1 MKKCL
6 SVIVTMALL
15 AVLVPAAFAQQ
26 NQPRQPAS
34 GAPQMQSSP
43 AQASPEAPSQES
55 SFSGTIVKVGKKY
68 VLKAD
73 MATYQLDDQ
82 EKAKQ
87 FVGKQVKVNG
97 SLDKATGTLHITDIQ
112 PATQP

>member
-1 MKKCL
+1 
-6 SVIVTMALL
+6 
-15 AVLVPAAFAQQ
+15 
-26 NQPRQPAS
+26 
-34 GAPQMQSSP
+34 MQSSP